1 MLSQKFSSECQAH
14 AGKACAW
21 RFLRF
26 VAVLYF
32 AVVVVVVDVFFGVVV
47 VVGLV
52 AVVAGI
58 GLTAAADGLVVLAG
72 VFIAAFFTIV
82 VGVVCTVVPGAGL
95 PLTIR
100 CCWAGT
106 PTPRCPDTF
115 CAFPWGIAVLI
126 PLPPPTNPLP
136 CEGPEANAALLV
148 PGTRLGKFRL
158 YVRTGMA
165 MAPFCGCSSSR
176 VKL

>member
-1 MLSQKFSSECQAH
+1 MRRRL
-14 AGKACAW
+14 
-21 RFLRF
+21 LRF
-26 VAVLYF
+26 VAVLYL
-32 AVVVVVVDVFFGVVV
+32 AGVVVVDVFFGVVV

-58 GLTAAADGLVVLAG
+58 GLTGAADGLAVVTG
-72 VFIAAFFTIV
+72 VFTAVFFTTG

-95 PLTIR
+95 PLTVR
-100 CCWAGT
+100 CCCAGT
-106 PTPRCPDTF
+106 PTPCCPDTF
-115 CAFPWGIAVLI
+115 CAFPWGTAVLV
-126 PLPPPTNPLP
+126 PLPPPTNPLAG
-136 CEGPEANAALLV
+136 EGPEANAALLV

-165 MAPFCGCSSSR
+165 IAPFCGCSSSM

>member
-1 MLSQKFSSECQAH
+1 MPGARWESVRL
-14 AGKACAW
+14 GD
-21 RFLRF
+21 FLRF
-26 VAVLYF
+26 VAALYLL
-32 AVVVVVVDVFFGVVV
+32 VVGVDVDVFFGVVV

-52 AVVAGI
+52 AVVAGT
-58 GLTAAADGLVVLAG
+58 GLTAAADGLVVVTG
-72 VFIAAFFTIV
+72 VVIAAFFTTG
-82 VGVVCTVVPGAGL
+82 VGAVCTVVPGAGL

-115 CAFPWGIAVLI
+115 CAFPWGIAVLV
-126 PLPPPTNPLP
+126 PLLPPTNPLAG
-136 CEGPEANAALLV
+136 EGPEANAALLV

-165 MAPFCGCSSSR
+165 MAPFWGCNSSI